1 LKVLIF
7 TQYYLP
13 EPPPGAYRLASLAQ
27 TLKKRGHEVE
37 VLTAWPNYPQF
48 KVTEGYKQSFYGL
61 EEMNG
66 IRVHRSWA
74 ILLGKKGIFSRLLLF
89 ISFQFSSIINGL
101 SKVNKPDLIICL
113 SPPIING
120 FAGMILKKF
129 HGAKLVLNIADL
141 WPESGVKLGLIKNR
155 LLIKMLV
162 KLEEKLYQEA
172 DGIAC
177 QTNGIVSNISAR
189 FPDKKMIWFRNG
201 VDFEFY
207 SNSIIDE
214 KIINE
219 IKPQLKGFVVCY
231 SGLIG
236 HAQGLDVLVKAAKIL
251 QGKVNVSYLIVGD
264 GPLKPEMVNNVTAE
278 GLTNFIFTGSQP
290 KKLMSSFLSLAD
302 VCLVPLIKSDLFL
315 GAIPSKIFD
324 CFAVCKTILL
334 GVDGE
339 ARELFCNQ
347 YDCAYFYEP
356 GDAVELA
363 NSIVKTINEKEKLVE
378 KGEFAY
384 KIMEQEFNRT
394 NINEGIVDFLES
406 IN

>member
-1 LKVLIF
+1 
-7 TQYYLP
+7 LP

-48 KVTEGYKQSFYGL
+48 KVSEGYKQSFYGL
-61 EEMNG
+61 DEMNG

-155 LLIKMLV
+155 LLIKILV

-189 FPDKKMIWFRNG
+189 FSNKKMIWFRNG

-214 KIINE
+214 TIVRE
-219 IKPQLKGFVVCY
+219 IKPNLNGFVVCY

-251 QGKVNVSYLIVGD
+251 QGKVNISYLIIGD
-264 GPLKPEMVNNVTAE
+264 GPLKAEMVNNVNAE

-324 CFAVCKTILL
+324 CFAVRKTILL

-363 NSIVKTINEKEKLVE
+363 NSIFKIINEKEKLVE

>member
-1 LKVLIF
+1 M
-7 TQYYLP
+7 P
-13 EPPPGAYRLASLAQ
+13 EPPPGAHRLASLAQ

-48 KVTEGYKQSFYGL
+48 KVSDGYKQSFYGF

-66 IRVHRSWA
+66 IKVHRSWS
-74 ILLGKKGIFSRLLLF
+74 ILLGRKGIFSRLLLF
-89 ISFQFSSIINGL
+89 ISFQFSSIINCL
-101 SKVNKPDLIICL
+101 IKVNKPDLIICL

-120 FAGMILKKF
+120 LAGMILKKF

-155 LLIKMLV
+155 LLIKILV
-162 KLEEKLYQEA
+162 KLEEKFYQEA

-177 QTNGIVSNISAR
+177 QTNGIVSNISTR

-214 KIINE
+214 TIVRD
-219 IKPQLKGFVVCY
+219 IKPKLNGFVVCY

-236 HAQGLDVLVKAAKIL
+236 HAQGLDVLIKAAKIL

-264 GPLKPEMVNNVTAE
+264 GPLKPDIVNNVSAE

-324 CFAVCKTILL
+324 CFAVRKAILL

-339 ARELFCNQ
+339 ARDLFCSQ

-356 GDAVELA
+356 GDAFELA
-363 NSIVKTINEKEKLVE
+363 NSIVKIIGEKEKLVK

-384 KIMEQEFNRT
+384 EIMEREFNRT